1 MLLTWNNGIYVL
13 TRARCVYTCVS
24 ACCMWYQNGSYFKC
38 KRHYA
43 IIIGCDVIYIG
54 SSRIFGHAD
63 FVRLSFEHTHTFPF
77 RIHLV
82 SSSHALGTFHISLVG
97 YCFRCAH
104 WRAKQ
109 NTHTHEKMG
118 LKMCW
123 CCILEMTTITPIS
136 TLLCWI
142 YTCAFLFTFC
152 YCSGTCLSGSI
163 WWLLTWQ
170 L

>member
-43 IIIGCDVIYIG
+43 IIIGCDVIHIG

-63 FVRLSFEHTHTFPF
+63 FVRLSFKHTHTPF
-77 RIHLV
+77 HFEFIWWAPHTRWEHFTFRW
-82 SSSHALGTFHISLVG
+82 LGIVFGVPIDEPN
-97 YCFRCAH
+97 
-104 WRAKQ
+104 K
-109 NTHTHEKMG
+109 THTHEKMG